1 MGSELVVI
9 LNWIVS
15 SVGGYICMC
24 RMSRMSESETK
35 LQIRIQYMIWF
46 SLFTVSGLS
55 FLFGELATPV
65 QLLMSFAV
73 VAHLL
78 IGIPVWRWETP
89 AYTKKQDASRE
100 ANDAFLARRFNQRS

>member
-1 MGSELVVI
+1 MGSELVVL

-46 SLFTVSGLS
+46 CLFTISGWS
-55 FLFGELATPV
+55 FLFGEHATPV
-65 QLLMSFAV
+65 QFIMSLAV
-73 VAHLL
+73 VAHLM
-78 IGIPVWRWETP
+78 IGVPVWRWETP
-89 AYTKKQDASRE
+89 AYTKKQNASRE
-100 ANDAFLARRFNQRS
+100 ANDAFLANQRN